1 MTASARYRVEHVTRY
16 VHADGA
22 STSQHIACLRPRE
35 LLLQH
40 VVWHELSIE
49 PWPTDQSQR
58 VDYFGNELTYF
69 AILTP
74 YIELRVDSRSLVD
87 VLQPAPLDPETGP
100 SWEEVRDTALASN
113 RLDLSI
119 EQFRYASPSVQLAP
133 ELNDFAREAFSPGR
147 PLAAAAID
155 LMHQI
160 HRECRFDSGSTTV
173 TTPVARV
180 LSDRQGVCQ
189 DFAHLFIGCLRSL
202 GLPARY
208 VSGYLLTD
216 PPEGQPRLIGAD
228 ASHAWVSVFSPGRGW
243 IDLDPTND
251 VLPTER
257 HVTIG
262 WGRDYSDVSPLRGV
276 VLGGAHHTL
285 HVGVSVLPVPP
296 ETEIPH

>member
-1 MTASARYRVEHVTRY
+1 MTAVRYRVEHVTRY
-16 VHADGA
+16 VHADGV

-35 LLLQH
+35 LPHQH
-40 VVWHELSIE
+40 VAWHELSIE
-49 PWPTDQSQR
+49 PLPTDQTDR

-74 YIELRVDSRSLVD
+74 YVELRVLSHSLVD
-87 VLQPAPLDPETGP
+87 VLPAAPIDPESSP
-100 SWEEVRDTALASN
+100 AWEEVREIGISSDDS
-113 RLDLSI
+113 LDLSV
-119 EQFRYASPSVQLAP
+119 EQFRYPSPSVQIAP
-133 ELNDFAREAFSPGR
+133 ELTDFAREAFSPGR
-147 PLAAAAID
+147 PLAAAAVD
-155 LMHQI
+155 LMHHI

-216 PPEGQPRLIGAD
+216 PPEGQPRLVGAD
-228 ASHAWVSVFSPGRGW
+228 ASHAWISVFCPGPGW

-251 VLPTER
+251 VMPGER

-296 ETEIPH
+296 ETDTP